1 MQDDF
6 DDEMELPD
14 DELAGDS
21 LSEGGDLGLGDLD
34 VEPEM
39 DDEAPSRPSGGARAM
54 QSAGSPARK
63 AAPAAKAPVKKAAA
77 KKAAPK
83 AAPQKAAAK
92 KKAAPKKKTAKAAK
106 KSKKAAP
113 KKASKKAAKKKP
125 AKKAGKK
132 R

>member
-6 DDEMELPD
+6 DNGMELPD

-21 LSEGGDLGLGDLD
+21 LSDGGDLGLGDLEI
-34 VEPEM
+34 EPEM

-54 QSAGSPARK
+54 QSAGSLARK
-63 AAPAAKAPVKKAAA
+63 AAPPARKAPVKKAA
-77 KKAAPK
+77 P
-83 AAPQKAAAK
+83 
-92 KKAAPKKKTAKAAK
+92 KKAAPKKKSAKAAK

-113 KKASKKAAKKKP
+113 KKVSKQAAKKRS

>member
-6 DDEMELPD
+6 DDGMELPD

-63 AAPAAKAPVKKAAA
+63 AAPADKAPVKKAAPKA
-77 KKAAPK
+77 ATKKAAPK

-92 KKAAPKKKTAKAAK
+92 KKAAPKKKAAKAAK
-106 KSKKAAP
+106 KSTKAAP
-113 KKASKKAAKKKP
+113 KKASKKAAKK
-125 AKKAGKK
+125 AGKK